1 MNTSRLRSIAFALIL
16 SALVCPGLVFALS
29 LEEAKS
35 KGLVGEDVTGYLG
48 AVQQTPEVMQ
58 LIKDINSKR
67 RAKYEQIAQQ
77 NGTPVAAVEALAA
90 KKAIEKTPSG
100 EFIKSASGQ
109 WVKK

>member
-1 MNTSRLRSIAFALIL
+1 MNTCRLKPLVFALL
-16 SALVCPGLVFALS
+16 FSVVVCPGFLFALS

-35 KGLVGEDVTGYLG
+35 KGLVGEDPSGYLG
-48 AVQQTPEVMQ
+48 AVQQSPEVMQ
-58 LIKDINSKR
+58 LIKDINSRR

-77 NGTPVAAVEALAA
+77 NGTPVAAVEALAG

-100 EFIKSASGQ
+100 EFVKSASGQ